1 MATVTKSIGTS
12 SRDYST
18 ITAWEAD
25 LDDTNIYTSGDDA
38 VGECYNDST
47 FTSPVYIDGGATVGL
62 SSVKLSVA
70 EGERH
75 DGTIGTGVYLNM
87 QTLSYVI
94 VMRSANSIVEWITVS
109 PYGVSSYSSGSVID
123 FYLYSDNKTIRNSII
138 KGEGAN
144 YPSHSPVGIKIQGNG
159 GYAYNNIIYNHK
171 NSGSGSPTGRGIL
184 EGYRTYS
191 SYNNTIYNC
200 DFGYG
205 ATSDSSAGTVVKNN
219 LSTGNGEDFVNDSVQ
234 TRYAYNNISSD
245 NTINDFTGTGNV
257 SNVTTDSQFVSTVSG
272 SEDLHLK
279 TGSDAIG
286 AGADLGI
293 TPDGVQYDIDGFDR
307 DAGERVWDIGA
318 DQATLTITKTIGT
331 AGREYSTFTAW
342 EADLDNSTY
351 QAGDAAVAE
360 AYNDSIFNYPYG
372 SQLTVNGGTTV
383 GLGSITL
390 TVAESERHDGTYG
403 TGATITGDGTSSKE
417 LIQINT
423 NNTTV
428 EWLSIFIEGIGN
440 YGAGVGIQYVLNA
453 VGGGYTS
460 GHVCRYNVMKSD
472 GVARAFANSVALLWL
487 QSQGAAAYGNIIYN
501 HKNSNFSSGSN
512 GIYSNY
518 GGYGVDIFNNTV
530 HNCTQGYQTS
540 SSTVSLKNNIA
551 TENNPAA
558 FGFSMNA
565 GSANSNNMSSDNTA
579 DDIGGDDTIV
589 GVVTAN
595 QFVSI
600 VSGSEDLHLGTSS
613 DAIGA
618 GIDLGTT
625 PDGVQY
631 DIDNELRSEPWSI
644 GADHLAAAGG
654 HIRRTLL
661 GIG

>member
-18 ITAWEAD
+18 MTAWEAD

-38 VGECYNDST
+38 VGECYNDS
-47 FTSPVYIDGGATVGL
+47 
-62 SSVKLSVA
+62 
-70 EGERH
+70 
-75 DGTIGTGVYLNM
+75 
-87 QTLSYVI
+87 
-94 VMRSANSIVEWITVS
+94 
-109 PYGVSSYSSGSVID
+109 
-123 FYLYSDNKTIRNSII
+123 
-138 KGEGAN
+138 
-144 YPSHSPVGIKIQGNG
+144 
-159 GYAYNNIIYNHK
+159 
-171 NSGSGSPTGRGIL
+171 
-184 EGYRTYS
+184 
-191 SYNNTIYNC
+191 
-200 DFGYG
+200 
-205 ATSDSSAGTVVKNN
+205 
-219 LSTGNGEDFVNDSVQ
+219 
-234 TRYAYNNISSD
+234 
-245 NTINDFTGTGNV
+245 
-257 SNVTTDSQFVSTVSG
+257 
-272 SEDLHLK
+272 
-279 TGSDAIG
+279 
-286 AGADLGI
+286 
-293 TPDGVQYDIDGFDR
+293 
-307 DAGERVWDIGA
+307 
-318 DQATLTITKTIGT
+318 
-331 AGREYSTFTAW
+331 
-342 EADLDNSTY
+342 
-351 QAGDAAVAE
+351 
-360 AYNDSIFNYPYG
+360 IFNYPYT

-551 TENNPAA
+551 TENHPAA

-654 HIRRTLL
+654 HTRRTLL